1 MTLEQL
7 KNMSNQELADFANK
21 ITNTKDF
28 QKQTGA
34 EFSYNTLM
42 AEIKRRG
49 GIKTY
54 VFPEESEQPD
64 IITLTKTDETYRQ
77 QFKMSKKVSDK
88 WKKFASDKPN
98 RSVLLDAALTRFM
111 DDYKKG
117 KIKFLIGQSE

>member
-1 MTLEQL
+1 MTLDEL

-21 ITNTKDF
+21 ITNTRDF

-42 AEIKRRG
+42 SEIRRRG
-49 GIKTY
+49 GVKTY
-54 VFPEESEQPD
+54 VFPDDQQAD

-77 QFKMSKKVSDK
+77 QFKMSKKISDK

>member
-1 MTLEQL
+1 MTLDEL

-21 ITNTKDF
+21 ITNTRDF

-49 GIKTY
+49 GVKTY
-54 VFPEESEQPD
+54 VFPEESEQAD
-64 IITLTKTDETYRQ
+64 IITLIKTDETYRQ
-77 QFKMSKKVSDK
+77 QFKMSKKVSDR

-111 DDYKKG
+111 DDFKNG
-117 KIKFLIGQSE
+117 KIKFLIGQGE

>member
-1 MTLEQL
+1 MTLDEL

-21 ITNTKDF
+21 ITNTRDF

-42 AEIKRRG
+42 SEIRRRG
-49 GIKTY
+49 GVKTY
-54 VFPEESEQPD
+54 VFPDDQQAD

>member
-1 MTLEQL
+1 MTLDEL
-7 KNMSNQELADFANK
+7 KNMSNQELADFANG

-28 QKQTGA
+28 QQNTGA

-42 AEIKRRG
+42 SEIRRRG
-49 GIKTY
+49 GVKTY
-54 VFPEESEQPD
+54 VFPDEQQAD

-77 QFKMSKKVSDK
+77 QFKMSKRVSDQ

-111 DDYKKG
+111 DDFKRG
-117 KIKFLIGQSE
+117 KIKLLIGQE

>member
-1 MTLEQL
+1 MTLDEL
-7 KNMSNQELADFANK
+7 KSMNNKELAEFANK
-21 ITNTKDF
+21 ITNTRDF

-49 GIKTY
+49 GVKTY
-54 VFPEESEQPD
+54 VFPESEQAD

-77 QFKMSKKVSDK
+77 QFKMSKKVSDR

-111 DDYKKG
+111 DDFKNG
-117 KIKFLIGQSE
+117 KIKFLIGQGE

>member
-1 MTLEQL
+1 MTLDEL
-7 KNMSNQELADFANK
+7 KSMNNKELAEFANK

-28 QKQTGA
+28 QQSTGA

-49 GIKTY
+49 GVKTY

-111 DDYKKG
+111 DDFKRG
-117 KIKFLIGQSE
+117 KIKFLIGQGE

>member
-1 MTLEQL
+1 MTLDEL
-7 KNMSNQELADFANK
+7 KSMNNKELAEFANK
-21 ITNTKDF
+21 ITNTRDF

-49 GIKTY
+49 GVKTY
-54 VFPEESEQPD
+54 VFPEESEVD

-111 DDYKKG
+111 NDYKKG

>member
-98 RSVLLDAALTRFM
+98 RSVLLDAAITRFM
-111 DDYKKG
+111 DD
-117 KIKFLIGQSE
+117 

>member
-1 MTLEQL
+1 MTLDEL
-7 KNMSNQELADFANK
+7 KNMSNQELANFANK
-21 ITNTKDF
+21 ITNTRDF

-49 GIKTY
+49 GVKTY
-54 VFPEESEQPD
+54 VFPESEQAD
-64 IITLTKTDETYRQ
+64 IITLVKTDETYRQ
-77 QFKMSKKVSDK
+77 QFKISKKVADR
-88 WKKFASDKPN
+88 WKKFAADKPN
-98 RSVLLDAALTRFM
+98 RSVLLDHALIRFM

>member
-1 MTLEQL
+1 MTLDEL
-7 KNMSNQELADFANK
+7 KNMSNQELADFANG

-28 QKQTGA
+28 QQNTGA

-42 AEIKRRG
+42 SEIRHRG
-49 GIKTY
+49 GVKTY
-54 VFPEESEQPD
+54 VFPEESEQAD
-64 IITLTKTDETYRQ
+64 IITLIKTDETYRQ

-111 DDYKKG
+111 DDFKNG
-117 KIKFLIGQSE
+117 KIKFLIGQGE

>member
-1 MTLEQL
+1 MTLDEL
-7 KNMSNQELADFANK
+7 KSMNNKELAEFANK

-28 QKQTGA
+28 QQNTGA

-49 GIKTY
+49 GVKTY
-54 VFPEESEQPD
+54 VFPESEQAD

-117 KIKFLIGQSE
+117 KIKLLIGQSE

>member
-1 MTLEQL
+1 MTLDEL

-21 ITNTKDF
+21 ITNTRDF

-49 GIKTY
+49 GVKTY
-54 VFPEESEQPD
+54 VFPESEQAD
-64 IITLTKTDETYRQ
+64 IITLVKTDETYRQ
-77 QFKMSKKVSDK
+77 QFKISKKVADK
-88 WKKFASDKPN
+88 WKKFAADKPN
-98 RSVLLDAALTRFM
+98 RSVLLDHALIRFM
-111 DDYKKG
+111 DDFKKG

>member
-21 ITNTKDF
+21 ITNTRDF
-28 QKQTGA
+28 QKQTNA
-34 EFSYNTLM
+34 EFSYNTFM

-49 GIKTY
+49 GVKTY
-54 VFPEESEQPD
+54 VFPESEQVD
-64 IITLTKTDETYRQ
+64 IITLVKTDETYRQ
-77 QFKMSKKVSDK
+77 QFKISKKVADK
-88 WKKFASDKPN
+88 WKKFAADKPN
-98 RSVLLDAALTRFM
+98 RSVLLDHALIRFM